1 MSLEKNPLITI
12 GVPVYN
18 GEPYLKKCLDSLSNQ
33 TYQNLEFLI
42 TNNGSTDK
50 SKKIIEEY
58 CKNDS
63 RFKLINRA
71 KQGAGPARTEQ
82 CRIAKGEYIC
92 FCDADD
98 YLDIHFVEEMLKS
111 NSNYDLIICDWIKFY
126 KNGKTE
132 LRKIDL
138 SKKMLNEEDIKDLQK
153 RIFGN
158 DNPKTPMDLDLFS
171 SLCGKLYKPSIING
185 NNIEILSSQ
194 ILGGADDALFN
205 IDYLEFA
212 KTGLKIDKPLYYYYS
227 NPKSF
232 SHNHKIEDINKLNLQ
247 YDEFEKRAN
256 KYNKNQNYF
265 VAINYRMYIQSFSVF
280 LIAINS
286 NKSKKEQKESI
297 KSFINSS
304 RYKNALSKVE
314 YRSFGKVFKPFY
326 KSIKKGNFNFSWMY
340 MKLAN
345 FYRHIKAS

>member
-18 GEPYLKKCLDSLSNQ
+18 GEPYLKKCLDSLMNQ

-58 CKNDS
+58 CKKDS
-63 RFKLINRA
+63 RFKLLDRI

-98 YLDIHFVEEMLKS
+98 YLDTHFVEEMLKS
-111 NSNYDLIICDWIKFY
+111 NNNYDLIICDWMKFY

-132 LRKIDL
+132 FRKISF
-138 SKKMLNEEDIKDLQK
+138 SKTELNEEDIKDLQK

-171 SLCGKLYKPSIING
+171 SLCGKLYKPSIINE

-232 SHNHKIEDINKLNLQ
+232 SHNHKIEDIDKLNLQ
-247 YDEFEKRAN
+247 YDEFEKRAR
-256 KYNKNQNYF
+256 KYHKDQTYF

-280 LIAINS
+280 LIAVNS
-286 NKSKKEQKESI
+286 EKSKKEQKDAI
-297 KSFINSS
+297 KLFINSN
-304 RYKNALSKVE
+304 RYKYALSNVDYK
-314 YRSFGKVFKPFY
+314 SFGKIFKPFY
-326 KSIKKGNFNFSWMY
+326 KSIKRSNFNFSWMY
-340 MKLAN
+340 IKLAN
-345 FYRHIKAS
+345 FYRHMKSS